1 MNPIFPA
8 VGRLLLIG
16 VSALGLATVV
26 NQANYDAH
34 WRAIARSQT
43 IDVNVL
49 THTLPTK
56 LSAAMIAGRYA
67 EIQRT
72 LDSNQG
78 SIGLLVTD
86 CRIAEW
92 ECPSQQIIYRN
103 AATSTTVNGEWL
115 RSLRVDELRYYPFGL
130 LRDPLPVETE
140 VSYSGLDD
148 SGLGDSAADPKWQW
162 TGQRNPGTVVGRVYF
177 IRSSPPGFW
186 SDYQRWLRMPFNVS
200 GLARSYALTTGAALL
215 GGLGVWA
222 LLEYA
227 LWRRYAHARL
237 EDHHQRE
244 SSRQVHRLAQHLQGQ
259 QQHDAQRLNDQGTL
273 LTTLQRYQ
281 QDEGDRLQRLQLQWA
296 THQGEENTEDAI
308 AFLEQEIAH
317 SQHQQQSIR
326 EAIRP
331 LLQTKMQLS
340 QTQAQRAAQLSVVNT
355 WHEQSPLDSPDLEPV
370 YRSLLQDTQRQSLS
384 GFERQVLTTLE
395 ASPLVQSGA
404 WKILTLVDLSRD
416 RYSLWAT
423 LMIVSSS
430 HAIVIEP
437 KDGIGEV
444 YADGPVRQSTWHY
457 RRGANRFVG
466 TVDSS
471 VYRNPFT
478 QIVHLTRAL
487 SAQLTRP
494 LWQRKS
500 AIAVHGVI
508 VFPEMSD
515 IVCIGNQ
522 LSDRHWVTTCDRLIR
537 LLEKL
542 TDDPL
547 ASGTPDEVARAVLKT
562 IARHNPRTS

>member
-1 MNPIFPA
+1 MNSIFPA

-26 NQANYDAH
+26 NRANYEAH

-43 IDVNVL
+43 IEINAL
-49 THTLPTK
+49 AHTLPTK
-56 LSAAMIAGRYA
+56 LSAAMIDGRYA
-67 EIQRT
+67 EIQHT

-103 AATSTTVNGEWL
+103 AATSNTVNNEWL
-115 RSLRVDELRYYPFGL
+115 RSLRADELRYYPFGL

-140 VSYSGLDD
+140 VNY
-148 SGLGDSAADPKWQW
+148 SGLGDSTAEPKWQW

-186 SDYQRWLRMPFNVS
+186 SDYQRWLGMPFGVS
-200 GLARSYALTTGAALL
+200 GLDRSYALTMGAALL

-227 LWRRYAHARL
+227 LWWRYAHARL
-237 EDHHQRE
+237 GDHHQRE
-244 SSRQVHRLAQHLQGQ
+244 AARQVHRLAQHLQGQ
-259 QQHDAQRLNDQGTL
+259 QQHDAQRFNDQAML

-281 QDEGDRLQRLQLQWA
+281 QDESDRLQRLQLHWA
-296 THQGEENTEDAI
+296 TQQEGEQAKEAI
-308 AFLEQEIAH
+308 AFLEQEIVY
-317 SQHQQQSIR
+317 SQQQQQSIR

-340 QTQAQRAAQLSVVNT
+340 QSQAQRAAQLSVVNS

-370 YRSLLQDTQRQSLS
+370 YSSLLQDSQRQSLS
-384 GFERQVLTTLE
+384 AFEQQVLTTLE
-395 ASPLVQSGA
+395 ASPLAKSGA
-404 WKILTLVDLSRD
+404 WKIFTLVDLSRD
-416 RYSLWAT
+416 RYRLGAT
-423 LMIVSSS
+423 LLVITGSS
-430 HAIVIEP
+430 AIVIEP
-437 KDGIGEV
+437 KDCLGEV

-466 TVDSS
+466 TVDST

-478 QIVHLTRAL
+478 QI
-487 SAQLTRP
+487 
-494 LWQRKS
+494 
-500 AIAVHGVI
+500 
-508 VFPEMSD
+508 
-515 IVCIGNQ
+515 
-522 LSDRHWVTTCDRLIR
+522 
-537 LLEKL
+537 
-542 TDDPL
+542 
-547 ASGTPDEVARAVLKT
+547 
-562 IARHNPRTS
+562 